1 MAFTQKYL
9 YHVSSVLFQ
18 WVEVNVKIIVVSS
31 VYSH

>member
-9 YHVSSVLFQ
+9 YHVFSVLFQ